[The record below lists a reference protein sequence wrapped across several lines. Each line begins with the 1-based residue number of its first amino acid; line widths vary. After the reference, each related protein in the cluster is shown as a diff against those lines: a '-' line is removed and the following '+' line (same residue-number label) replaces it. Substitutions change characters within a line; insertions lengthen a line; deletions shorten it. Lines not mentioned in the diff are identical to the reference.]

1 MSISSKHLPDDT
13 MIAHMAEIF
22 QIMGDESRLK
32 ILRSLMS
39 GALSVNEIVA
49 GTGQS
54 QANVS
59 KHLSLL
65 TRSGMLARRKEGT
78 RVWYSIKDPMV
89 IALCDAVCQNRA
101 GAMDS
106 SLNNSIETFKTNT

>member
-1 MSISSKHLPDDT
+1 MSTSTKHLPDDT
-13 MIAHMAEIF
+13 MITQMAQIF

-32 ILRSLMS
+32 ILRTLM
-39 GALSVNEIVA
+39 GGPLTVNEIVA
-49 GTGQS
+49 STGQS

-65 TRSGMLARRKEGT
+65 TRNGMLARRKQGT

-89 IALCDAVCQNRA
+89 IALCDAVCQNRSKA
-101 GAMDS
+101 TES
-106 SLNNSIETFKTNT
+106 HLKNPIEPFETKP